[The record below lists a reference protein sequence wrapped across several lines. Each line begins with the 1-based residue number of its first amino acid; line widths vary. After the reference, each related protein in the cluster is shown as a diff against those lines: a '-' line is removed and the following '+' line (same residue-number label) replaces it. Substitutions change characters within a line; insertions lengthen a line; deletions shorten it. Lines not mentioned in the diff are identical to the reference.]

1 MFTRTAQVILATRAP
16 EADAIREKTAR
27 SGALRLAA
35 EGGKKGARVKAAAKQ
50 AKGSVKRAAGKV
62 MGAAQPALCIVSFSV
77 AQGE

>member
-1 MFTRTAQVILATRAP
+1 
-16 EADAIREKTAR
+16 
-27 SGALRLAA
+27 LAA